1 MLQHSLLR
9 HVPCSEGITLKHKRR
24 CENAQRDNIYDLEKQ
39 SLNEEDCSKLSRA
52 FDLRE
57 ESDYG
62 IFRQISKDEAE
73 SVLKDAREFVEK
85 VKKYYY
91 KYF

>member
-1 MLQHSLLR
+1 MGLYELC
-9 HVPCSEGITLKHKRR
+9 CSTATHRGVVYAVWKSKERLGL
-24 CENAQRDNIYDLEKQ
+24 
-39 SLNEEDCSKLSRA
+39 SEEDCIKLSRA

-73 SVLKDAREFVEK
+73 RLNDAKDFVEK
-85 VKKYYY
+85 LRKLL
-91 KYF
+91 